1 MSEAKISVL
10 DGNDVPHPED
20 LAMLQ
25 ALYSRS
31 PASVDEH
38 LKKVNRVGSGAFHD
52 KYLIQYGH
60 KSIADCGTTTIFIEG
75 VTMLTAKA
83 IQDWPLYSGQEA
95 STRYMD
101 FSKAEFSDPLEKTG
115 SVKGV
120 EIQERWR
127 GFYLGASAAVR
138 DHIRKRF
145 PINKGEDKKVYERA
159 VNARCFDILRSF
171 LPAGAMTNLSWHTNL
186 RQADDQ
192 LAWLK
197 MHPDPNVVKVANE
210 IWDSLIARYSHSFK
224 DRPENN
230 EYRSKVMRDHH
241 FLNLDQDRDPGIVRV
256 EGELYADDVPVTSA
270 SFNQHAMS
278 SSDIE
283 ILKLRP
289 KGTGAPRYLSELG
302 NIRST
307 FALDFGSYR
316 DLQRHRNGTIR
327 MPLLTTGLGFNSWYL
342 EQLPTA
348 LRKQAEEL
356 IDSQTESIDGLDCDP
371 FVRQNY
377 IAMGFNVPCKV
388 TQNLPAFMYRIELRS
403 SKSVHPSLRRIVHG
417 EIKQFR
423 ILFPD
428 IPLYV
433 DEDQDSW
440 SVRRGSQTIEEK
452 S

>member
-1 MSEAKISVL
+1 MSEAKIKIV
-10 DGNDVPHPED
+10 DDQKPED
-20 LAMLQ
+20 VAMLQ

-31 PASVDEH
+31 PASVDDH
-38 LKKVNRVGSGAFHD
+38 LKKVGKVGSGNFMD
-52 KYLIQYGH
+52 KYYIGYGH
-60 KSIADCGTTTIFIEG
+60 KSIGDCGTTTIFIEG

-101 FSKAEFSDPLEKTG
+101 FSEAEFSDPLEKTG

-127 GFYLGASAAVR
+127 GFYLGASPVVR

-186 RQADDQ
+186 RQAGDQ
-192 LAWLK
+192 LSWLK
-197 MHPDPNVVKVANE
+197 MHPDPNVSAAAYR
-210 IWDSLIARYSHSFK
+210 IWEGLIEKYPHSFK
-224 DRPENN
+224 NRADQEVFRAE
-230 EYRSKVMRDHH
+230 VMRDHH
-241 FLNLDQDRDPGIVRV
+241 FLNLDQDRNPGTVHI

-289 KGTGAPRYLSELG
+289 RGADAPRYLSDLG
-302 NIRST
+302 NIQST

-348 LRKQAEEL
+348 LRKQADGL

-423 ILFPD
+423 SLFPD
-428 IPLYV
+428 VPLYV

>member
-1 MSEAKISVL
+1 MDKVKIKIV
-10 DGNDVPHPED
+10 DDQKPED

-31 PASVDEH
+31 PASVDDH
-38 LKKVNRVGSGAFHD
+38 LKKVGNAGSGNFMD
-52 KYLIQYGH
+52 KFYIGYGH
-60 KSIADCGTTTIFIEG
+60 KSIGDCGTTTIFIEG

-83 IQDWPLYSGQEA
+83 FQDWPLYSGQEA

-101 FSKAEFSDPLEKTG
+101 FSEAVFSDPLEKTG
-115 SVKGV
+115 SVKGR

-127 GFYLGASAAVR
+127 GFYLGAGPVVKE
-138 DHIRKRF
+138 HIRKRY
-145 PINKGEDKKVYERA
+145 PINKGEDKKTYDRA
-159 VNARCFDILRSF
+159 VNARSFDILRSF
-171 LPAGAMTNLSWHTNL
+171 LPAGAATNLSWHTNL
-186 RQADDQ
+186 RQAGDH
-192 LAWLK
+192 LASLK
-197 MHPDPNVVKVANE
+197 LHPDPNVVEVANRV
-210 IWDSLIARYSHSFK
+210 WDELIEKYPNSFK
-224 DRPENN
+224 NRSDQE
-230 EYRSKVMRDHH
+230 EYRSEVMRNHH
-241 FLNLDQDRDPGIVRV
+241 FLV
-256 EGELYADDVPVTSA
+256 ADSGYPDYSSDKALVTC
-270 SFNQHAMS
+270 SFNQHSMEA
-278 SSDIE
+278 SDID
-283 ILKLRP
+283 ILKQRTR
-289 KGTGAPRYLSELG
+289 GIGAPRYLADLG
-302 NIRST
+302 NIQST

-342 EQLPTA
+342 DQLPTE
-348 LRKQAEEL
+348 LRKRAVAL
-356 IDSQTESIDGLDCDP
+356 IATQSESIDSLECDP

-423 ILFPD
+423 SLFPD
-428 IPLYV
+428 VPIYV

-440 SVRRGSQTIEEK
+440 TIRRGSQTIEEK